1 MAKTPLKV
9 RTIRLSDEH
18 WSTIARLAKKYD
30 RSDSYVL
37 RQIIDKYIN
46 EINDNLISENKSG
59 DTP

>member
-9 RTIRLSDEH
+9 RTIRLSDEQ
-18 WSTIARLAKKYD
+18 WAFVAQLAKKYD

-46 EINDNLISENKSG
+46 EINENLIGENKSRQ
-59 DTP
+59 PY